1 MGKIYMGAT
10 GTGKNL
16 IDKTQFSANTKCT
29 ITDNVITT
37 SPMNTGDRNITFYFT
52 NRLINPFK
60 WKSGKTY
67 YISADVRLISGTT
80 NGGLIRMSPDVAGT
94 YTAISNPVITNTFQR
109 YQYSYTTPIDV
120 QSTASSRFLFQFS
133 TNDLSD
139 GVFEVKNVMLSY
151 SSDITYKDYINLPNT
166 ARNVV
171 KAYVG
176 VSDVAKEVTKVYVG
190 VNDKARL
197 VYPDLYEIV
206 NNLESTGTQYINTGV
221 KVAKDIKMELDLKFN
236 TLSADTQANGGYFQE
251 SGTSYKNYILLLT
264 SDNINWDFT
273 LGVWNK
279 QKTIANA
286 DTNRHTFSIDC
297 VNGEC
302 SLDQDVYTLSNIS
315 GDYTATNDILL
326 FARSMSNGS
335 VIAHASQTLYGAKI
349 WKNNVLVR
357 NFVPAKRKTDNV
369 LGLLDTITNT
379 FYENQGTGT
388 FSIEQ

>member
-1 MGKIYMGAT
+1 M
-10 GTGKNL
+10 
-16 IDKTQFSANTKCT
+16 
-29 ITDNVITT
+29 
-37 SPMNTGDRNITFYFT
+37 
-52 NRLINPFK
+52 
-60 WKSGKTY
+60 
-67 YISADVRLISGTT
+67 
-80 NGGLIRMSPDVAGT
+80 
-94 YTAISNPVITNTFQR
+94 
-109 YQYSYTTPIDV
+109 
-120 QSTASSRFLFQFS
+120 
-133 TNDLSD
+133 
-139 GVFEVKNVMLSY
+139 
-151 SSDITYKDYINLPNT
+151 
-166 ARNVV
+166 
-171 KAYVG
+171 
-176 VSDVAKEVTKVYVG
+176 
-190 VNDKARL
+190 
-197 VYPDLYEIV
+197 YEIV
-206 NNLESTGTQYINTGV
+206 NNIESTGTQYINTGV

-236 TLSADTQANGGYFQE
+236 TLTADTQANGGYFQE
-251 SGTSYKNYILLLT
+251 GGTSYKNYVLLLT

-335 VIAHASQTLYGAKI
+335 VIANAIQTLYGAKI

-369 LGLLDTITNT
+369 LGLLDTITYT
-379 FYENQGTGT
+379 FYDNQGTGS